1 MLYNLFCRN
10 KERIDDVC
18 PNDAHSW
25 DVIGPRAIT
34 GDVLGCLGGLSCRLW
49 NLSLLFLRHLVGFC
63 RSVSVWLGIDRD
75 LMALSLSWRHEII
88 RLLLVCQNCC
98 YLGDFNKTRAVHFIK
113 IQRRDL
119 WHRFASLPL
128 SQWFY
133 RAITEVG
140 KFRDHGN
147 FCLICRIQ
155 VTKCLLGQSDR
166 CILLIVL
173 DFLKSKLG
181 LLVERV
187 DNLTEKLVF
196 SYSILT
202 LRLEIG
208 LGVSE
213 EEVKLLILGLIYA
226 LWGLLKAAKDI
237 EL

>member
-1 MLYNLFCRN
+1 MLHNLFCSH

-25 DVIGPRAIT
+25 DIIGPRSIT
-34 GDVLGCLGGLSCRLW
+34 GDVLGCLGGLSCHLR
-49 NLSLLFLRHLVGFC
+49 NLSLLFLWHLVGFC
-63 RSVSVWLGIDRD
+63 RCISVWLGIDWD

-88 RLLLVCQNCC
+88 RLLLVCQNCS
-98 YLGDFNKTRAVHFIK
+98 LGDFNKTRAVHFIK
-113 IQRRDL
+113 IQRRNL

-128 SQWFY
+128 SQWLY

-173 DFLKSKLG
+173 DFFKSKLG

-196 SYSILT
+196 SDSILT

-213 EEVKLLILGLIYA
+213 EEVKLLILCLIYA